1 MKLSSIIVAA
11 AIGMSSS
18 FAQAQAMEPSQ
29 GYGGLT
35 ISNSGQAR
43 GISRTGERVSD
54 DGRLGYKLFGGW
66 NLNEYVAVEGGYAS
80 YGNYTL
86 KNTGPG
92 TTGGDT
98 TIGVNMAYVA
108 ARGTWR
114 LSDNF
119 GVFAKVGIAHS
130 RFDFDG
136 SATSDVKMTR
146 PMFGIGAQYSLT
158 KNLALTVEL
167 NHYGKKDTSPTTR
180 FDVRKLEV
188 GLKYDF

>member
-1 MKLSSIIVAA
+1 MKISSLFFAA
-11 AIGMSSS
+11 AIGMSASL
-18 FAQAQAMEPSQ
+18 AQAQAIEPGQ

-54 DGRLGYKLFGGW
+54 NGRLGYKLFGGW

-80 YGNYTL
+80 YGKYTL

-92 TTGGDT
+92 ATGGDA

-114 LSDNF
+114 VTDNF
-119 GVFAKVGIAHS
+119 SVFGKVGIAHTRS
-130 RFDFDG
+130 DIDNLGRP
-136 SATSDVKMTR
+136 DVKMTR
-146 PMFGIGAQYSLT
+146 PMFGIGAQYALT
-158 KNLALTVEL
+158 KNLALTLEV
-167 NHYGKKDTSPTTR
+167 NKYGRKDTSPTTR
-180 FDVRKLEV
+180 FDVRKLEL